1 MKEKKTPLLKRPVV
15 RILVIW
21 IIQTVAL
28 IIMALLMESVQID
41 NLGAAFAATAAIG
54 LINALL
60 WPLLTY
66 FLVPFAVL
74 TLGLAALLLNALMV
88 WLASLIVPG
97 FTIDSFWS
105 AFWLVLG
112 TSAINIVLSS
122 LLTIDDDNSW
132 YRNSVKRRMKRIAK
146 PEPTDVPGLF
156 FLEIDGLARPIL
168 EKAIQ
173 DGFMPTLARWL
184 ESGSHVLTSWETDTS
199 SQTSAGQAG
208 ILHGNNDNIPAFRW
222 YDKAKGEVIASSNPK
237 FLPDLEKEHSD
248 SHGLLVD
255 NGASR
260 GNMLSGDAPYV
271 FTTAST
277 ITDRSRF
284 HTEELQAFFANPYN
298 VSRTVVLYFWD
309 VILEMWQFYKAR
321 RNHVQ
326 PILDRHHRGGTYPLV
341 RAFHTVLMP
350 DLNIYTLIGDMF
362 SGRSSAY
369 STFVAYD
376 EVAHHSGIL
385 DPGVF
390 DALHKLDQR
399 FARLESAIAVAPRP
413 YHLVI
418 LSDHGQ
424 SGGATFLQRY
434 DLTLQQL
441 VQELMSEE
449 YSVESPVTSGE
460 GVGNINV
467 FLNDTIQN
475 QTGSA
480 AKVVGRLFKGQT
492 VDGQVVLGP
501 ERQEVK
507 QKAQAGSGQDESKT
521 DKADVYALA
530 SGNLGL
536 ISFTRWPER
545 VTLEQLQEA
554 FPAVISGLTQ
564 HEGIGFIMVR
574 SEKDGPVVLG
584 ANGSYYLKDDRIEGE
599 DPLAKFG
606 PNAAHHLRRTD
617 SFPNCPDILVNSFY
631 DPEKDEGCAFEEL
644 VGFHGGMGGTQT
656 HPFILHPAELAVKDG
671 DLIGAASVHQL
682 SKSWLEQLQGKP
694 VADPKAGQGEARVSE
709 SMPMKK

>member
-1 MKEKKTPLLKRPVV
+1 MKRKRAPLTKHPVV
-15 RILVIW
+15 RILIIW
-21 IIQTVAL
+21 VIQTTAL
-28 IIMALLMESVQID
+28 IIMALLMRSVQID
-41 NLGAAFAATAAIG
+41 SLGAAFVATAAIG

-66 FLVPFAVL
+66 VLVPFAVL

-88 WLASLIVPG
+88 WLASLIVSG
-97 FTIDSFWS
+97 FTVTSFWS

-132 YRNSVKRRMKRIAK
+132 YRNSVKRRMKRTAK
-146 PEPTDVPGLF
+146 PKPTDVPGLF

-184 ESGSHVLTSWETDTS
+184 ERGSHVLTSWETDTS

-208 ILHGNNDNIPAFRW
+208 ILHGDNDNIPAFRW
-222 YDKAKGEVIASSNPK
+222 YDKAVGEVIASSNPE
-237 FLPDLEKEHSD
+237 FLPQLEKEHSD
-248 SHGLLVD
+248 GHGLLVE

-298 VSRTVVLYFWD
+298 VSRTVVLFVWD

-341 RAFHTVLMP
+341 RAFQTVLMR

-385 DPGVF
+385 DPGAF
-390 DALHKLDQR
+390 DVLHKLDQQ
-399 FARLESAIAVAPRP
+399 FARLESAIAEAPRP
-413 YHLVI
+413 YHLVV

-434 DLTLQQL
+434 GLSLQQF
-441 VQELMSEE
+441 VQQLMTEE
-449 YSVESPVTSGE
+449 YSVESPAVSGE
-460 GVGNINV
+460 GLGRINI

-475 QTGSA
+475 ETGSA
-480 AKVVGRLFKGQT
+480 AKAVGTLFKGQT
-492 VDGQVVLGP
+492 VDGQVILGP
-501 ERQEVK
+501 ERQEAK
-507 QKAQAGSGQDESKT
+507 QKAQTAAGQDETKT
-521 DKADVYALA
+521 DRPDVYALA

-545 VTLEQLQEA
+545 VTLEELEEA
-554 FPAVISGLTQ
+554 FPAVIPGLTQ

-574 SEKDGPVVLG
+574 SEEHGPVVLG
-584 ANGSYYLKDDRIEGE
+584 ANGIYYLRDDRIEGE
-599 DPLAKFG
+599 NPLALFG
-606 PNAAHHLRRTD
+606 PHAAHHLRRTD
-617 SFPNCPDILVNSFY
+617 TFANCPDILVNSFY
-631 DPEKDEGCAFEEL
+631 DPEKEEGCAFEEL
-644 VGFHGGMGGTQT
+644 VGFHGGMGGMQTQ
-656 HPFILHPAELAVKDG
+656 PFVMHPAELKVEDG
-671 DLIGAASVHQL
+671 DLTGAASVHRL
-682 SKSWLEQLQGKP
+682 GKSWLEKLQGKP
-694 VADPKAGQGEARVSE
+694 VAESKADQSDA
-709 SMPMKK
+709 